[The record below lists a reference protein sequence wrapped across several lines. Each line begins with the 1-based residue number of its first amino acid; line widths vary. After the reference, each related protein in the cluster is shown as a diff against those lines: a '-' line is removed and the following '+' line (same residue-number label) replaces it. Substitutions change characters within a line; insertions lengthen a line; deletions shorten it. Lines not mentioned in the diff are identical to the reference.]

1 MKDKIEIGTL
11 ERVRDARHQISEKF
25 NHEPEKLIKYY
36 MELQQNYKNR
46 FVDLQGIRENKQAA

>member
-11 ERVRDARHQISEKF
+11 ERVSNARHQISEKF

-36 MELQQNYKNR
+36 IELQQNYKNR

>member
-1 MKDKIEIGTL
+1 MKDKIENGAL